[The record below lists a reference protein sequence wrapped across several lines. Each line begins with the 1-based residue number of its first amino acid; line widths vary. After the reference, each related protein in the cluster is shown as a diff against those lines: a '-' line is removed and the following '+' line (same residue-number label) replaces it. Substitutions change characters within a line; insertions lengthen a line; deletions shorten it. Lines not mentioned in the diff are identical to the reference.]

1 MKWRGC
7 LFALVASLSVVA
19 RGAEPETLDRQIPL
33 MVEVKV
39 EFVAYEMDH
48 VDRLASSGRLSA
60 ASLLALWREGGA
72 RLLYAP
78 LCVTRSAQEAIVK
91 SVVEYIYPTAYEVSP
106 PAGTNTVQG
115 TVASGLVEPSG
126 FEMREAGS
134 ILQFIPEIAGDG
146 RTINIVLNP
155 QVIDPPVWKNYGH
168 VEPEPDAEN
177 RQTPLP
183 MEQPFFPVQSLS
195 TSVSV
200 ADGATVLIGGGMN
213 HPASNKTVYVFLTAR
228 LLDSE
233 GNPIRAEVR
242 PGEGEP

>member
-48 VDRLASSGRLSA
+48 VDRLASSGSLSA

-78 LCVTRSAQEAIVK
+78 LCVTRSGQEAIVK
-91 SVVEYIYPTAYEVSP
+91 SVVEYIYPTEYEVSP

-134 ILQFIPEIAGDG
+134 ILQFIPEIAGDL
-146 RTINIVLNP
+146 RTINIILNP
-155 QVIDPPVWKNYGH
+155 QVIYPPAWKNYGR
-168 VEPEPDAEN
+168 VESDAES

-183 MEQPFFPVQSLS
+183 MEQPFFPVQSVS
-195 TSVSV
+195 TSVTV
-200 ADGATVLIGGGMN
+200 ADGVTVLIGGGMN
-213 HPASNKTVYVFLTAR
+213 HLASNKTVYVFLTSR

-233 GNPIRAEVR
+233 GNSIRAEAR
-242 PGEGEP
+242 TGEGGP